1 MSLFRDHEYC
11 GWNIKMQQTGQIEQ
25 AEELL
30 HLPAG
35 FPQLPFL

>member
-1 MSLFRDHEYC
+1 
-11 GWNIKMQQTGQIEQ
+11 MQQTGQIEQ